1 MGDFILGYLLNAA
14 WEAPLIAVAALL
26 LLKFVRLDARERCW
40 LGIGFLALSVMLPAL
55 DPRLVA
61 SFKAP
66 VLPEA
71 VSYAVAPDLPA
82 AAPAPTVSEP
92 ALATA
97 IPSAPSAAP
106 IVEPPAQDKLT
117 LPAFVGLGL
126 LWGFLAAVVVGLVR
140 LSIGL
145 VAANRLMRQSRPIE
159 LAPAVLAPMRR
170 LATAHGRRAVPVR
183 ISDSLTVPAVVG
195 GWFPVILAPAD
206 FERHGQEA
214 MTAALLHECA
224 HVVRGDYAI
233 NLACEALT
241 LPLIWHPAVHLIKS
255 HIQADREAAC
265 DRLAAGQMPAK
276 RYAACL
282 VALADAMSPAPRTA
296 LAMQS
301 LFGRG
306 ELERRVRM
314 LLQTPMGEVRGRLLR
329 AALVGGPV
337 LGAVVTSGLIFHVE
351 PAMAQPAQDSR
362 PAVSAPALA
371 GAPTL
376 PQPPAGAAMPTAAE
390 DAAPIPP
397 SPARPKAH
405 RMIERHVHRW
415 TSDDGKTHLVIAE
428 DEKDLTPEEQAKLDT
443 EVAQARAEAE
453 KARAYAHSPEFRAM
467 IDKSQQD
474 ESRADVAEARAE
486 AEAARTE
493 ARAEAN
499 AAKAE
504 ARAEADQARA
514 EAKANGA
521 EWRAQLHDM
530 VERQRTLIANNR
542 VEVAAQVQRVKEI
555 LHDPDVQKALRQAR
569 AAGPEV
575 SRALDRLDRELDRS
589 LDHIPAPPKPPKPP
603 APPEPPAPPPPPETE

>member
-1 MGDFILGYLLNAA
+1 MGDFVLGYLLNAA
-14 WEAPLIAVAALL
+14 WEAPLIAVAAILL
-26 LLKFVRLDARERCW
+26 LRLARLDARERCW
-40 LGIGFLALSVMLPAL
+40 MGIGFLALSVTLPAL
-55 DPRLVA
+55 DPRLVS

-71 VSYAVAPDLPA
+71 VSYAIAPDLPA
-82 AAPAPTVSEP
+82 AAPAPKAPEAALETAAP
-92 ALATA
+92 ATL
-97 IPSAPSAAP
+97 SAAP
-106 IVEPPAQDKLT
+106 IVEQPARDKLT
-117 LPAFVGLGL
+117 LPAIVGMSL
-126 LWGFLAAVVVGLVR
+126 LWGFLAAVVVGLAR
-140 LSIGL
+140 LGVGL
-145 VAANRLMRQSRPIE
+145 IAAGRLMRRSRPIE

-195 GWFPVILAPAD
+195 GWFPVILVPAD

-282 VALADAMSPAPRTA
+282 VALADAMSPAPRRA

-351 PAMAQPAQDSR
+351 PAMAQAAQ
-362 PAVSAPALA
+362 AVVSPPALA
-371 GAPTL
+371 GAA
-376 PQPPAGAAMPTAAE
+376 PPPPPSPAAVASTAAE
-390 DAAPIPP
+390 DAAPLPP
-397 SPARPKAH
+397 SPTRPKAH
-405 RMIERHVHRW
+405 RIIERHVHRW

-428 DEKDLTPEEQAKLDT
+428 DEKDLTPEDQAKLEA
-443 EVAQARAEAE
+443 EVAQAKAEAE
-453 KARAYAHSPEFRAM
+453 KARTYTHSPEFRAM
-467 IDKSQQD
+467 IDKSKQD

-493 ARAEAN
+493 ARAEAD
-499 AAKAE
+499 AARTQAHAE
-504 ARAEADQARA
+504 AEQARA

-530 VERQRTLIANNR
+530 VERQRVLIANNR

-555 LHDPDVQKALRQAR
+555 LHDPEVQKALRQAR

-603 APPEPPAPPPPPETE
+603 APPAPPAPPPPPETD

>member
-14 WEAPLIAVAALL
+14 WEAPLIAIAAILL
-26 LLKFVRLDARERCW
+26 LRFARLDARERCW
-40 LGIGFLALSVMLPAL
+40 LGIGFLALTVTLPAL
-55 DPRLVA
+55 DPRFIA
-61 SFKAP
+61 AFKAP

-82 AAPAPTVSEP
+82 TPIVRAVPEIAMQTPAPVTP
-92 ALATA
+92 
-97 IPSAPSAAP
+97 
-106 IVEPPAQDKLT
+106 PPAASPMQDNVT
-117 LPAFVGLGL
+117 LPAIVGMGL
-126 LWGFLAAVVVGLVR
+126 LLAFLAAVIVGLAR
-140 LSIGL
+140 LGVGL
-145 VAANRLMRQSRPIE
+145 VAAGRLMRRSRPIE

-195 GWFPVILAPAD
+195 GWSPVILAPAD

-255 HIQADREAAC
+255 QIQADREAAC

-314 LLQTPMGEVRGRLLR
+314 LLQTPMGEMRGRLLR
-329 AALVGGPV
+329 AALVGGPI

-351 PAMAQPAQDSR
+351 PAMAQAAQAAASPPAPVQATPLT
-362 PAVSAPALA
+362 PAPLA
-371 GAPTL
+371 GAAT
-376 PQPPAGAAMPTAAE
+376 PTAAE

-397 SPARPKAH
+397 TPAKPKTH

-443 EVAQARAEAE
+443 EAAQAKAEAD
-453 KARAYAHSPEFRAM
+453 KARAYTHSPEFHAM
-467 IDKSQQD
+467 IARSQQD

-486 AEAARTE
+486 ADAARAE
-493 ARAEAN
+493 GRAEAN
-499 AAKAE
+499 AAKTE
-504 ARAEADQARA
+504 ARAEAEAARA
-514 EAKANGA
+514 EAKAHGE
-521 EWRAQLHDM
+521 EWRAQIHDM
-530 VERQRTLIANNR
+530 VERQRTLIANNK
-542 VEVAAQVQRVKEI
+542 VEVAAQVRRVKEI
-555 LHDPDVQKALRQAR
+555 LHDPDVQKALQQAR

-575 SRALDRLDRELDRS
+575 SRALDRLDRELERVDYR
-589 LDHIPAPPKPPKPP
+589 IPSPPKPPKPP
-603 APPEPPAPPPPPETE
+603 APPAPPPAPPAPPAPDEP

>member
-26 LLKFVRLDARERCW
+26 LLRLARLDARERCW
-40 LGIGFLALSVMLPAL
+40 MGIGFLALSVTLPAL
-55 DPRLVA
+55 DPRLMP
-61 SFKAP
+61 SFTPP

-82 AAPAPTVSEP
+82 VPAVQTVPDVATQTPAPVV
-92 ALATA
+92 AAAAT
-97 IPSAPSAAP
+97 PS
-106 IVEPPAQDKLT
+106 AQDKLT
-117 LPAFVGLGL
+117 LPAFVGMGL
-126 LWGFLAAVVVGLVR
+126 LWAFLAAVVVGLAR
-140 LSIGL
+140 LGVGL
-145 VAANRLMRQSRPIE
+145 IAAGRLIRRSRPIE

-195 GWFPVILAPAD
+195 GWSPVILAPAD
-206 FERHGQEA
+206 FERHGHEA

-351 PAMAQPAQDSR
+351 PAMAQAAQASQ

-371 GAPTL
+371 GAPPL
-376 PQPPAGAAMPTAAE
+376 SPQPPVVAATPTAAE

-397 SPARPKAH
+397 SPTRPKPH
-405 RMIERHVHRW
+405 RMVERHVHRW

-428 DEKDLTPEEQAKLDT
+428 DEKDLTPEEQAKLEA
-443 EVAQARAEAE
+443 EVTQAKAEAE
-453 KARAYAHSPEFRAM
+453 KARAYTHSPEFHAM
-467 IDKSQQD
+467 IVRSQQD

-486 AEAARTE
+486 ADAARAE
-493 ARAEAN
+493 GRAEAN
-499 AAKAE
+499 AAKAQASAEADE
-504 ARAEADQARA
+504 ARAEAR
-514 EAKANGA
+514 ANGQ

-542 VEVAAQVQRVKEI
+542 VEAAAQVQRVKEI

>member
-14 WEAPLIAVAALL
+14 WEAPLIAVAAIL
-26 LLKFVRLDARERCW
+26 LLKFARLDARERCW
-40 LGIGFLALSVMLPAL
+40 MGIGFLALSVTLPAV
-55 DPRLVA
+55 DPRLMS
-61 SFKAP
+61 SFTPPA
-66 VLPEA
+66 LPEA

-82 AAPAPTVSEP
+82 APTTQAVPDIAMQTPAPVV
-92 ALATA
+92 AAATT
-97 IPSAPSAAP
+97 
-106 IVEPPAQDKLT
+106 PAQDRLT
-117 LPAFVGLGL
+117 LPAVVGMGL
-126 LWGFLAAVVVGLVR
+126 LWAFLAAVVVGLAR
-140 LSIGL
+140 LAVGL
-145 VAANRLMRQSRPIE
+145 IAASRLIRRSRPIE

-183 ISDSLTVPAVVG
+183 VSDSLTVPAVVG

-282 VALADAMSPAPRTA
+282 VALADAMSPAPRRA

-351 PAMAQPAQDSR
+351 PAMAQAAQVSQ
-362 PAVSAPALA
+362 AAASAPALA
-371 GAPTL
+371 GAPPQSPQL
-376 PQPPAGAAMPTAAE
+376 PAVAAS
-390 DAAPIPP
+390 IPP
-397 SPARPKAH
+397 SPTKPKAR
-405 RMIERHVHRW
+405 RMVERHVHRW

-428 DEKDLTPEEQAKLDT
+428 DEKDLTPADQAKLDA
-443 EVAQARAEAE
+443 EVTQAKAEAE
-453 KARAYAHSPEFRAM
+453 KARAYTHSPEFHAM
-467 IDKSQQD
+467 IVRSQQD

-486 AEAARTE
+486 ADAARAE
-493 ARAEAN
+493 GRAEAN

-504 ARAEADQARA
+504 ARAEADEARTEARA
-514 EAKANGA
+514 SGQEL
-521 EWRAQLHDM
+521 RAQLHDM